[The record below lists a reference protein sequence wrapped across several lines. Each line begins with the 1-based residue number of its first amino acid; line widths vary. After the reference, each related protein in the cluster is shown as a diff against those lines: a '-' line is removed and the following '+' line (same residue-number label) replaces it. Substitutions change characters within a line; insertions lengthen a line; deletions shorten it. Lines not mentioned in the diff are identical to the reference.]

1 MHVPST
7 YPDRSVAV
15 LGCGYVGL
23 TLAAVMA
30 DVGFKVLG
38 LEIRD
43 DVLEGLKR
51 GEPHFYEPGLKD
63 LLQRLV
69 KQGRLGFAKHLPDR
83 CDATV
88 FIITV
93 GTPLDAHGRA
103 RLDMV
108 ANVAGEVAAHLKPN
122 DLVVMRSTVKL
133 GVTRNVVMPLLG
145 QRGLSYDLAFCPER
159 TLEGQALAE
168 LRHLPQI
175 VGSSTLTAGVRAAQL
190 FQFVTPTTVRVS
202 GLETA
207 EMIKLVDNAHRDV
220 FFAFSNEIARLCDET
235 GVEVA
240 EVVKAGKLG
249 YPRTNLPMPG
259 PVGGP
264 CLSKDPYIL
273 AEGFESAPVYPDIVV
288 ASRRTNEK
296 VLGEAVDRLRQ
307 MAIRL
312 PGFPE
317 IPTISLLGLAFKGH
331 PATDDLRGT
340 TARPIL
346 DALRKAFPRGRFR
359 GWDAV
364 VKSDAI
370 GAFGLEPVS
379 SLKEAMQGAYL
390 TIIANNHPIFAAMDI
405 TDLAGGMARP
415 GIIYDFWNNF
425 DGSNLNL
432 PCGVFYAS
440 LGGGGSLKGAL

>member
-1 MHVPST
+1 MHVPPT

-43 DVLEGLKR
+43 DVLKGLER
-51 GEPHFYEPGLKD
+51 GEPHFLEPGLKD

-69 KQGRLGFAKHLPDR
+69 KQGRLRFAKHLPDQ

-93 GTPLDAHGRA
+93 GTPLDDDGRA
-103 RLDMV
+103 RVDMV
-108 ANVAGEVAAHLKPN
+108 ANVAGEVAARLKPN

-133 GVTRNVVMPLLG
+133 GATRNVVMPILN
-145 QRGLSYDLAFCPER
+145 QRGLAYDLAFCPER
-159 TLEGQALAE
+159 TLEGQALVE
-168 LRHLPQI
+168 LRYLPQI

-207 EMIKLVDNAHRDV
+207 EMIKLVDNTQRDV
-220 FFAFSNEIARLCDET
+220 FFAFSNEVARLCDET
-235 GVEVA
+235 GVEAA
-240 EVVKAGKLG
+240 EVIKAGKLG

-264 CLSKDPYIL
+264 CLSKDSYIL
-273 AEGFESAPVYPDIVV
+273 AESFEASHVRPDIII
-288 ASRRTNEK
+288 ASRRTNER
-296 VLGEAVDRLRQ
+296 VLGEAVDRLKRL
-307 MAIRL
+307 AIRL
-312 PGFPE
+312 SGFPE
-317 IPTISLLGLAFKGH
+317 APTISLLGLAFKGR

-346 DALRKAFPRGRFR
+346 DALLKAFPGGRFR

-364 VKSDAI
+364 VGPDAVN
-370 GAFGLEPVS
+370 AFGLESTS
-379 SLKEAMQGAYL
+379 SLEGAMQGVHVAV
-390 TIIANNHPIFAAMDI
+390 IANNHPVFAAMNI
-405 TDLAGGMARP
+405 TALAGDMARP

-425 DGSNLNL
+425 DGSDLSL
-432 PCGVFYAS
+432 PSGVFYAS
-440 LGGGGSLKGAL
+440 LGGGGSLKGAP

>member
-1 MHVPST
+1 
-7 YPDRSVAV
+7 
-15 LGCGYVGL
+15 
-23 TLAAVMA
+23 MA
-30 DVGFKVLG
+30 DVGFRVLG

-43 DVLEGLKR
+43 DVLNGLER
-51 GEPHFYEPGLKD
+51 GEPHFFEPGLKD
-63 LLQRLV
+63 MLQRLV
-69 KQGRLGFAKHLPDR
+69 KQGRLKFAKHLPDQ

-93 GTPLDAHGRA
+93 GTPLDDHGRA
-103 RLDMV
+103 RLDIV

-122 DLVVMRSTVKL
+122 DLVVMRSTLKL
-133 GVTRNVVMPLLG
+133 GVTRNAVMPLLD
-145 QRGLSYDLAFCPER
+145 QRGLPYDLAFCPER

-168 LRHLPQI
+168 LRYLPQI

-207 EMIKLVDNAHRDV
+207 EMIKLVDNAQRDV

-273 AEGFESAPVYPDIVV
+273 AESFESSPIYPDIVV
-288 ASRRTNEK
+288 TSRRTNEK
-296 VLGEAVDRLRQ
+296 VLGEAVDRLKRL
-307 MAIRL
+307 AIRL

-317 IPTISLLGLAFKGH
+317 APTVSLLGLAFKGR

-346 DALRKAFPRGRFR
+346 DALLKAFPSGRFR

-364 VKSDAI
+364 VGPDAVK
-370 GAFGLEPVS
+370 AFGLEPAS
-379 SLKEAMQGAYL
+379 SLEDAMQMAHL
-390 TIIANNHPIFAAMDI
+390 AVIANNHPAFAAMNI
-405 TDLAGGMARP
+405 TALAGDMARP

-425 DGSNLNL
+425 DGSDLNL
-432 PCGVFYAS
+432 PAGVFYAS
-440 LGGGGSLKGAL
+440 LGGGGSLKGTP